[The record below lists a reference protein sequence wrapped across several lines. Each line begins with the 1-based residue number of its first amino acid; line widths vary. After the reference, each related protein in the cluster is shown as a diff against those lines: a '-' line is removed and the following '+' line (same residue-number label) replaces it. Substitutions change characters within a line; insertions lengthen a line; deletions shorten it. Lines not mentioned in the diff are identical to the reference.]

1 MQSASEVPDS
11 NNDRSQ
17 SDASLDMVSEA
28 PSADKLPLPQNFN
41 NLGNAPLAD
50 RILSNSSYL
59 AAEIPHKIGNWAK
72 NIWETSTDLSNSVL
86 NRQGASLPGSW
97 TGDSNQPDIE
107 EAADL
112 RNQGLWLLGCRYELP
127 DNESLESKIIA
138 AQAESMFDQQ
148 AAHSLT
154 AVPDT
159 GAAPESTSV
168 TAHSDTPSTV
178 SDAPPPTEK
187 PANDS
192 AEENTISKF
201 AVSSLWPADFYE
213 DFTSR
218 LWYTYRHNYPPI
230 RPANYK
236 TDIGWGC
243 MLRSGQSL
251 LANTLMIHLLGRDWR
266 RSTMTKS
273 GWNQYAKIVH
283 WFLDELSARAP
294 FSIHRI
300 ALLGKQLGK
309 NIGEWFGPSTIGQ
322 VIQALV
328 TDYPPAK
335 LTVYVTSDGV
345 VYKKDVRAIAK
356 GSRPRY
362 DLGKISPR
370 GSSEEAREERE
381 LHQKYFSRKIEMEE
395 SPADAGKFQS
405 VLILAPIKPGIDSSI
420 NPIYYKTLKAYFQL
434 PQFVGIAGGRPNS
447 SLYFIG
453 LQGDDL
459 IYLDP
464 HFSRSA
470 VETKALQEYT
480 AADFSSYH
488 CSIPRKIHISHLDPS
503 MLLGFYCRTEDDFN
517 NFCDTLSKINQ
528 MYKKA
533 PLLTVDEEAPEY
545 DEDVRSEEDFGVI
558 SGEEYHSEHDDE
570 LYDELS
576 K

>member
-1 MQSASEVPDS
+1 
-11 NNDRSQ
+11 
-17 SDASLDMVSEA
+17 
-28 PSADKLPLPQNFN
+28 
-41 NLGNAPLAD
+41 
-50 RILSNSSYL
+50 
-59 AAEIPHKIGNWAK
+59 
-72 NIWETSTDLSNSVL
+72 
-86 NRQGASLPGSW
+86 LPGSW
-97 TGDSNQPDIE
+97 VADSTDPDA
-107 EAADL
+107 EATDL
-112 RNQGLWLLGCRYELP
+112 RNQGLWLFGCRYELP

-138 AQAESMFDQQ
+138 AQADLMFESQ
-148 AAHSLT
+148 ATQSRHLNSPGAVHST
-154 AVPDT
+154 D
-159 GAAPESTSV
+159 
-168 TAHSDTPSTV
+168 HSDTSHKRPTSPLPTDTQRTSVDKTPS
-178 SDAPPPTEK
+178 SGDAPEV
-187 PANDS
+187 AA
-192 AEENTISKF
+192 AEDTTVNKF
-201 AVSSLWPADFYE
+201 AVSSLWPADFYD

-218 LWYTYRHNYPPI
+218 LWFTYRHNYPPI
-230 RPANYK
+230 RPASYK

-251 LANTLMIHLLGRDWR
+251 LANTLIIHLLGRDWR
-266 RSTMTKS
+266 RQTMSKTT
-273 GWNQYAKIVH
+273 WHQYAKIVH

-328 TDYPPAK
+328 TDYPQAK
-335 LTVYVTSDGV
+335 LAVYVTSDGV
-345 VYKKDVRAIAK
+345 VYKKDVRAIAT

-362 DLGKISPR
+362 DLGRLSPR
-370 GSSEEAREERE
+370 GSSEEAREERA
-381 LHQKYFSRKIEMEE
+381 LHQKYFARRNEHEKN
-395 SPADAGKFQS
+395 PAEQGKFQS

-470 VETKALQEYT
+470 VETKSLQEYT
-480 AADFSSYH
+480 AADFASYH
-488 CSIPRKIHISHLDPS
+488 CSIPRKVHISHLDPS
-503 MLLGFYCRTEDDFN
+503 MLLGFYCRTEADFN
-517 NFCDTLSKINQ
+517 SFCGSLAEIND
-528 MYKKA
+528 MHNRA
-533 PLLTVDEEAPEY
+533 AIITVDEEAPEY

-558 SGEEYHSEHDDE
+558 SGEEYHTEHEDE
-570 LYDELS
+570 LYDDES